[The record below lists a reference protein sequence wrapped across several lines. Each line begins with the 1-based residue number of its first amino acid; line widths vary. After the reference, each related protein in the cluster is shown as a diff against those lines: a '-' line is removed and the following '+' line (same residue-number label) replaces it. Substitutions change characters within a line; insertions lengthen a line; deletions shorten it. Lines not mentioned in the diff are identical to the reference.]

1 MRTVTY
7 HKANEANE
15 RISIEAD
22 DLGAGCASHVYA
34 IRWDSGTTG
43 GASEVRFQN
52 GPIAE
57 SGVNGVTNEALLAV
71 VIDRLRCFQS
81 GPFSC
86 RENALAL
93 TKLEEAMHWLNARTA
108 ERMARGVEGKSAA

>member
-7 HKANEANE
+7 HKVNEANE
-15 RISIEAD
+15 RLAIHAD
-22 DLGAGCASHVYA
+22 ALGAGGASHVYTIEPPESA
-34 IRWDSGTTG
+34 GNEYATI
-43 GASEVRFQN
+43 RFQN
-52 GPIAE
+52 GPLAE
-57 SGVNGVTNEALLAV
+57 VGANGATNEAILAV

-81 GPFSC
+81 GPYSC

-108 ERMARGVEGKSAA
+108 DRLARGVEGRNAA